1 MYKMPIPKKNTET
14 IKEKRARQEKYFSWY
29 PGHIAKAEQEL
40 REKFIPLVDIIIE
53 LVDSR
58 VPLSGRYNDRS
69 LFRNKPIITIYTKG
83 DLSNLRDF
91 MGNELIIDSRN
102 KRWRSKLS
110 SLIKKVGQPIM
121 DKVAKQ
127 GRKRNL
133 RIGICG
139 FPNVGKSTFMNSL
152 LDTRKKVKT
161 GNKPGV
167 TRQMQFIAGDDFDLL
182 DTPGICPIRI
192 EHEQAFKLAVC
203 NLLPDKLFDDT
214 KLAKQLLTVL
224 QEKLGVQYNLTCEK
238 SAHLLIKKFKAGD
251 YKLVLDSLEK
261 KQD

>member
-1 MYKMPIPKKNTET
+1 MPVPKKNTET

-40 REKFIPLVDIIIE
+40 RDKFIPLVDIVIE

-58 VPLSGRYNDRS
+58 VPVSGRYNDRS
-69 LFRNKPIITIYTKG
+69 IFRNKPVITLFTKG
-83 DLSNLRDF
+83 DLSNLSDF
-91 MGNELIIDSRN
+91 AVEGLIIDSRS
-102 KRWRSKLS
+102 KRWRSKLA
-110 SLIKKVGQPIM
+110 SLIKKTGKPVLEKIE
-121 DKVAKQ
+121 KQ

-167 TRQMQFIAGDDFDLL
+167 TRQMQFIEGNEFDLL

-203 NLLPDKLFDDT
+203 NLLPDKLFDNV
-214 KLAKQLLTVL
+214 KLAKQLLPIL
-224 QEKLGVQYNLTCEK
+224 EEKLGVQYNLTCEK
-238 SAHLLIKKFKAGD
+238 SANLLIKKFKAGD
-251 YKLVLDSLEK
+251 YKLILDTL
-261 KQD
+261 